1 MTTGQKKQRNGS
13 VLSPQRTV
21 QYEYSTVDTHVR
33 VRPWPLPVTAR
44 VSVLMR
50 CACRDATSNMLV
62 QRPPS
67 VLNMLCAVDR
77 TDLLN

>member
-1 MTTGQKKQRNGS
+1 
-13 VLSPQRTV
+13 
-21 QYEYSTVDTHVR
+21 VDTHVR

-67 VLNMLCAVDR
+67 VLNMLCAVGG
-77 TDLLN
+77 TDLMN